1 LAKIRTSFKTAHA
14 TKKRRT
20 YFLFKKK
27 IEPIYMEYFTYIEF
41 KDKMPIQLI
50 IDESEPIEELVV
62 CEKRKANQSHTLI
75 LYHLRI
81 TFTEDKV
88 VKHYFEDEGLN
99 GQKKFL
105 KEVLKVLRKFTEHW
119 ILGVEE
125 FKKGMLPTTPH
136 AHIVFLSK
144 DKKDTIRKALIER
157 HFKLMTGNKN
167 YALKVMPNQTIKEY
181 RYVLKQQKNETARY
195 VQASPK
201 MLEYLKGEYD
211 TDLQKMTDEAYAVW
225 LTACEVA
232 DKKDNQDA
240 ENKGFQDRLFI
251 YLNQQAPANDL
262 ELKISIQK
270 FYIVEEKKPF
280 NKTTATGYFYN
291 YKITAG
297 MMTHEELATKW

>member
-1 LAKIRTSFKTAHA
+1 
-14 TKKRRT
+14 
-20 YFLFKKK
+20 
-27 IEPIYMEYFTYIEF
+27 MEYLTYIEF
-41 KDKMPIQLI
+41 EDKMPIQLI
-50 IDESEPIEELVV
+50 IDETEPIEELVV
-62 CEKRKANQSHTLI
+62 CEKRKANQSTSLI
-75 LYHLRI
+75 LYQLRI
-81 TFTEDKV
+81 TFTPDKV
-88 VKHYFEDEGLN
+88 VKHYFHYEGKK
-99 GQKKFL
+99 GQVEFIKS
-105 KEVLKVLRKFTEHW
+105 VLKCLRRYTEHW

-136 AHIVFLSK
+136 VHIVFLSK
-144 DKKDTIRKALIER
+144 DKKDTIRKGLIER
-157 HFKLMTGNKN
+157 TFDLMTGNKN
-167 YALKVMPNQTIKEY
+167 YCLKVIPHQHIKEY

-211 TDLQKMTDEAYAVW
+211 TDLQKMADEAYAVW

-232 DKKDNQDA
+232 DKKENQDA

>member
-1 LAKIRTSFKTAHA
+1 MGH
-14 TKKRRT
+14 
-20 YFLFKKK
+20 
-27 IEPIYMEYFTYIEF
+27 FTYIEF

-50 IDESEPIEELVV
+50 IDESEPIEELLV

-81 TFTEDKV
+81 TFNEHI
-88 VKHYFEDEGLN
+88 VKAYFEDEGQN

-105 KEVLKVLRKFTEHW
+105 KRIMKFLRPYTEHW
-119 ILGVEE
+119 LLSVEE

-144 DKKDTIRKALIER
+144 DKKDTIRKALTREYTS
-157 HFKLMTGNKN
+157 MTGNKN
-167 YALKVMPNQTIKEY
+167 YALKVLPNQTIKEY
-181 RYVLKQQKNETARY
+181 RYVLKQQKNETARL
-195 VQASPK
+195 VLTSNP
-201 MLEYLKGEYD
+201 MLEYLRGEYD

-251 YLNQQAPANDL
+251 YLNKQAPANDL

-270 FYIVEEKKPF
+270 FYIDEEKKPF